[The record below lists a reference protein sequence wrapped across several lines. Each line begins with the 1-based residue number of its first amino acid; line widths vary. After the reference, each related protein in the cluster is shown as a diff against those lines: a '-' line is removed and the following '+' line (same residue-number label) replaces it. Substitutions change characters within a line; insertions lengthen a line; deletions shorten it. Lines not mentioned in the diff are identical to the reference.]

1 MFQLNGI
8 IFAMLGAALASGLAG
23 TGSAMGVGVAGE
35 AAAGVI
41 AEDPSKFGIT
51 LLLQALPGTQG
62 IYGTLMAFLVLNK
75 IGAISG
81 NFATIDAATG
91 LLIMFSC
98 LPIAIAG
105 WSSGYLRARPAPPAS
120 AWSPSVLKKL
130 PRAWSTAPW
139 SRPTRFWR
147 CSSPSSRSSTS
158 PCKRLIP

>member
-105 WSSGYLRARPAPPAS
+105 WSSGYAQGKTCAAGICMVAKRPEEVAKGMVYGAMVETY
-120 AWSPSVLKKL
+120 AVLAL
-130 PRAWSTAPW
+130 
-139 SRPTRFWR
+139 
-147 CSSPSSRSSTS
+147 
-158 PCKRLIP
+158 LISFLAFINIPV

>member
-98 LPIAIAG
+98 LPIAIVGFFSAKLQG
-105 WSSGYLRARPAPPAS
+105 RVACSAIGLLGKRGDSVGQGIVLTVMVETYAVLALLASFLIQSG
-120 AWSPSVLKKL
+120 V
-130 PRAWSTAPW
+130 
-139 SRPTRFWR
+139 
-147 CSSPSSRSSTS
+147 
-158 PCKRLIP
+158 